1 MQQMSEICTWPGWK
15 CVRLLGEGS
24 FGKVYEIEHTDYG
37 QTYKAALKVISIP
50 SAEVN
55 AESIFLTRQSGIN
68 TEAYYEEYITDIMK
82 EIAVMSQFVGNTNVV
97 SYQDH
102 MVLHKPGTM
111 HWDILLRMELLTSL
125 PDYMSK
131 HSFNEASLIQMG
143 IDLCRALELC
153 EKHGIIHRDLKL
165 ANIFVSESGAFK
177 LGDFGVARSM
187 QNMEV
192 SMSRKG
198 TLAYM
203 APEVYY
209 GGAYGHQADIYSL
222 GLVMY
227 TILNH
232 WRPPFLPEGEY
243 HNNDRVNA
251 AMMRLSSRQIPPPVT
266 GSDMLKSI
274 VLKALEHNPADR
286 FAHASQMREALEQ
299 CLAGMQGGKGISFE
313 RRDFI
318 PAPSRQRQRN
328 DDTLLFQVEDE
339 NGKKGL
345 AAGGRAGATGNRLHE
360 LVSNAGPG
368 AAFIL
373 CAFNSICYLSGY
385 TWEMRNITR
394 SSLYTMYPSVMY
406 WTIGAGAVYLLLG
419 ILSVYVWYAI
429 RKKRHEA
436 PVLMLVLFLTLFFV
450 DFAFYVMVSEMTG
463 VLLVNYVT
471 AAVCGFTVTGFC
483 IVMALY
489 YWKNK
494 NRIFAL

>member
-1 MQQMSEICTWPGWK
+1 MSEICTWPGWK

-50 SAEVN
+50 SAEIN

-102 MVLHKPGTM
+102 MVLHKPGSM

-125 PDYMSK
+125 PEYVSL
-131 HSFNEASLIQMG
+131 HSFSETDLIQMG

-165 ANIFVSESGAFK
+165 ANIFVSDSGAFK

-209 GGAYGHQADIYSL
+209 GGNYGHQADIYSL

-227 TILNH
+227 TILNK

-251 AMMRLSSRQIPPPVT
+251 AMMRLSSRQIPPPAT
-266 GSDMLKSI
+266 GNEMLKSI

-286 FAHASQMREALEQ
+286 YTHASQMRFALES
-299 CLAGMQGGKGISFE
+299 CLAGMQGNKGVSFGKQDYFPTST
-313 RRDFI
+313 RK
-318 PAPSRQRQRN
+318 RQKY
-328 DDTLLFQVEDE
+328 DGTLLLQVEED
-339 NGKKGL
+339 NKKKGL
-345 AAGGRAGATGNRLHE
+345 AENGAGAGVHRFLWHE
-360 LVSNAGPG
+360 LVSNLGPG
-368 AAFIL
+368 AVFAL
-373 CAFNSICYLSGY
+373 CAFNSVCYLSGL
-385 TWEMRNITR
+385 TWKVKNI
-394 SSLYTMYPSVMY
+394 SPDVLYRMYPPVMY
-406 WTIGAGAVYLLLG
+406 WTAGAGAVYVLCG
-419 ILSVYVWYAI
+419 ILAVYVWLAS
-429 RKKRHEA
+429 RKKRREA
-436 PVLMLVLFLTLFFV
+436 PALMLILFLVLFLV
-450 DFAFYVMVSEMTG
+450 DLAVYLVVGEITG
-463 VLLVNYVT
+463 VLLIDYT
-471 AAVCGFTVTGFC
+471 MAVLCGLADFVFC
-483 IVMALY
+483 IANALY
-489 YWKNK
+489 YRKNMD
-494 NRIFAL
+494 RIFAL

>member
-1 MQQMSEICTWPGWK
+1 MSEICTWPGWK

-37 QTYKAALKVISIP
+37 QTYRAALKVISIP
-50 SAEVN
+50 SAEIN

-102 MVLHKPGTM
+102 MVLHEPGTM

-125 PDYMSK
+125 PDYVSR
-131 HSFNEASLIQMG
+131 HSFDEAALIQMG

-165 ANIFVSESGAFK
+165 ANIFVSDSGAFK

-227 TILNH
+227 TILNN
-232 WRPPFLPEGEY
+232 WRPPFLPEGVY
-243 HNNDRVNA
+243 HNSDRVNA
-251 AMMRLSSRQIPPPVT
+251 AMMRLSSRQIPPPAT
-266 GSDMLKSI
+266 GNEALKRI
-274 VLKALEHNPADR
+274 VLKALEHNPSDR
-286 FAHASQMREALEQ
+286 YVHASQMRADLERCQ
-299 CLAGMQGGKGISFE
+299 AGMQGKAGVTFGKG
-313 RRDFI
+313 DFV
-318 PAPSRQRQRN
+318 PTPSRRRQKF
-328 DDTLLFQVEDE
+328 DDTLLFQVEE
-339 NGKKGL
+339 NKQDKGL
-345 AAGGRAGATGNRLHE
+345 TGGIRESERKFRWHF
-360 LVSNAGPG
+360 LVSNVGIG
-368 AAFIL
+368 IVFCI
-373 CAFNSICYLSGY
+373 CVFNSVCYMSGFA
-385 TWEMRNITR
+385 WRMRNIPPEA
-394 SSLYTMYPSVMY
+394 LYRIYPSVMH
-406 WTIGAGAVYLLLG
+406 WTIGGGAAYLLCGMLA
-419 ILSVYVWYAI
+419 VYVWFAI
-429 RKKRHEA
+429 RKRRREA
-436 PVLMLVLFLTLFFV
+436 PALMLILFLMIFLV
-450 DFAFYVMVSEMTG
+450 DFVFYLVVSEITG
-463 VLLVNYVT
+463 VSLVDYMLV
-471 AAVCGFTVTGFC
+471 AFWGLAVIAFC
-483 IVMALY
+483 IVNALY
-489 YWKNK
+489 YRKNID
-494 NRIFAL
+494 RIFAI